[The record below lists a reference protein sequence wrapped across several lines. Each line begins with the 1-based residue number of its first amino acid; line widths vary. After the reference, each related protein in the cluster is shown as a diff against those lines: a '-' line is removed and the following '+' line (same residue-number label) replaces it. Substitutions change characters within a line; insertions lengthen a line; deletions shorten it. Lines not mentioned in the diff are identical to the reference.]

1 VLRASSVI
9 AFSVM
14 TICNLPL
21 GEYFEDTLGT
31 QGHKRPC
38 PRTVGTRVPINTP
51 VQYPGEG
58 RLTELLPLPVEPCKH
73 SFLTPVGSTRR
84 GRRVPTRTLS
94 SLMCTRENFP
104 VGHPSQIAPS
114 QARLTWRFFRDML
127 SKKKMHLV
135 DMITL
140 LILLS
145 LRPGCHIPGAKISQ
159 TTPLRRPTSS
169 SINPNLGTSPLS
181 HVCVSSVVI
190 CHAM

>member
-94 SLMCTRENFP
+94 SLMRTRENFS
-104 VGHPSQIAPS
+104 VGHSSQIASS
-114 QARLTWRFFRDML
+114 QARLTWRLFRDRL
-127 SKKKMHLV
+127 PKKKIQLV
-135 DMITL
+135 DIITL
-140 LILLS
+140 LILLG
-145 LRPGCHIPGAKISQ
+145 LGPGYPIPGTRIS
-159 TTPLRRPTSS
+159 
-169 SINPNLGTSPLS
+169 
-181 HVCVSSVVI
+181 H
-190 CHAM
+190 